1 MKRWRAIL
9 IALGAVLV
17 FGMSNLTIL
26 QKQEIVENGRQVL
39 LRLAPVD
46 PRSLMQGDY
55 MRLRYHGDVFPQAET
70 RQELPWRGTVV
81 LALDEVG
88 VARFARVE
96 DGTPLGPDE
105 IRLAYRSGGRF
116 GSLRYGAESFFFQE
130 GHASL
135 FAGADFG
142 VLRVDRDG
150 ASVLVGLARKDG
162 TLIVPD

>member
-1 MKRWRAIL
+1 MKRWQAIL

-26 QKQEIVENGRQVL
+26 QKQEIVEDGRQVL

-55 MRLRYHGDVFPQAET
+55 MRLRYHGDVFPQGDI
-70 RQELPWRGTVV
+70 RRELPWRGTAV
-81 LALDEVG
+81 LALDERG
-88 VARFARVE
+88 IARFARID
-96 DGTPLGPDE
+96 DGTPLDSDE
-105 IRLAYRSGGRF
+105 IRLAYRPGNRF
-116 GSLRYGAESFFFQE
+116 GRLRYGAESFFFQE
-130 GHASL
+130 GHADL
-135 FAGADFG
+135 YDDAVFG

-150 ASVLVGLARKDG
+150 ASVLVGLAGRDG